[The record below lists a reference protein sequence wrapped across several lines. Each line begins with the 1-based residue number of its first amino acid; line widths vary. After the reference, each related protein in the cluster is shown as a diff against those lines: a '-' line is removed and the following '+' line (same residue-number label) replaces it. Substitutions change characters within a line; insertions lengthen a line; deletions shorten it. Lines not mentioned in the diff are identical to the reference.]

1 MVNAMVTNESETH
14 PSGGGAPEP
23 TAPSVDT
30 PTSFKPKTK
39 QVVIAVALTVGVLV
53 VVFGVML
60 PNIVSYDDIWAAIK
74 GMEPWHFAV
83 LLGIWMLKVPLDGV
97 IYARSLPGLEIPQGS
112 MAWAA
117 STSFSNVV
125 PGPGDLLVRLS
136 MYRTWGH
143 GVDQSMISMTC
154 SGIFGNVNRLSL
166 PIIGVL
172 WYSIETVSSGGDVSG
187 WLVVIALIG
196 LAVLAAG
203 FVCGIFIIRSEQF
216 ARKIGGIADRLVTWG
231 AVKVKRQPPEDFVDK
246 LLGWRDVAKDLIS
259 ERWWQLWL
267 AHAATTTMNITML
280 TCALRF
286 AGAGSD
292 ELTLAEIFLSYAL
305 VGLVTLIPITNGNI
319 GIAEIA
325 YIGFLVAF
333 SSGSEAIT
341 GAIAAGVI
349 VFRIFN
355 WLLTIPVGFAATAI
369 WRAKWKKKLDYDPF
383 TVLMRDR
390 STIEAV
396 S

>member
-1 MVNAMVTNESETH
+1 MSSDQHETQRGDGVS
-14 PSGGGAPEP
+14 PGSQAP
-23 TAPSVDT
+23 AVAT

-39 QVVIAVALTVGVLV
+39 QVVIASALTLGVLI

-60 PNIVSYDDIWAAIK
+60 PSIVSYDDIWLAIK
-74 GMEPWHFAV
+74 EMEPWNFAV
-83 LLGIWMLKVPLDGV
+83 MLGLWMLKVPLDGV
-97 IYARSLPGLEIPQGS
+97 IYSRSLPGLKVRQGS

-143 GVDQSMISMTC
+143 SVDQSMISMTC
-154 SGIFGNVNRLSL
+154 SGIFQNVNRLSL
-166 PIIGVL
+166 PVIGVL
-172 WYSIETVSSGGDVSG
+172 WYSIESLNAGGDVSG
-187 WLVVIALIG
+187 WLIVLALVGLVI
-196 LAVLAAG
+196 LAAG
-203 FVCGIFIIRSEQF
+203 FVFGTFIIRSQKF
-216 ARKIGGIADRLVTWG
+216 ARKVGGVAERLVTWG
-231 AVKVKRQPPEDFVDK
+231 AQKVKRDPPEDFVDK
-246 LLGWRDVAKDLIS
+246 LLGWRDIAKDLIS

-267 AHAATTTMNITML
+267 AHASTTAMNVAML
-280 TCALRF
+280 VAALRF

-305 VGLVTLIPITNGNI
+305 VQLVTLIPITNGNI

-349 VFRIFN
+349 VFRIYN
-355 WLLTIPVGFAATAI
+355 WLLTILVGFTTTAI
-369 WRAKWKKKLDYDPF
+369 WRSKWKKKLDYDPF

-390 STIEAV
+390 ATIENAT
-396 S
+396 